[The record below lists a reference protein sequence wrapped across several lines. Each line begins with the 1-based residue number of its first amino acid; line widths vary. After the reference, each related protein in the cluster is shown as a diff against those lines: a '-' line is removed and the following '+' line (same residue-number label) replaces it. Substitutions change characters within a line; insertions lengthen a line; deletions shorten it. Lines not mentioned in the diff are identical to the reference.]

1 MIRGQVLASPGTQD
15 GTWYVALPEHQISAF
30 SGTLVSSA
38 LSPELV
44 ILMKRWIS
52 RRWPTSSREVRRPF
66 CSVRS
71 RW

>member
-1 MIRGQVLASPGTQD
+1 MQLSRVEVTRF
-15 GTWYVALPEHQISAF
+15 QIGRV
-30 SGTLVSSA
+30 SGTLASSA

-44 ILMKRWIS
+44 ILMKREIS